1 MKKTILTLLL
11 LSFIVAL
18 EGYSQ
23 GKKLTL
29 EEAVIG
35 RWQGL
40 APENI
45 QGLKWIPQKENY
57 SFLKNNAL
65 MQGAPHTDKKQEIIT
80 LQELSQ
86 IIGKKEKELQRFPG
100 FSWTG
105 STLMSF
111 RHGNQWF
118 LIDPFEKKLVKTTS
132 FDKAASNI
140 DFCQTNN
147 HLAYTIENNL
157 YIKPFSKPA
166 LQVTSDS
173 NPDIVNGQEVHRR
186 EFGIHTGTFWSP
198 KGKKLAFYRK
208 DESMVASYP
217 LVNISNRIATAEPVK
232 YPMAGMKSHHVKVG
246 VYDVLSQDTL
256 FLKTGRAL
264 EQYLTN
270 VSWSPDGR
278 YIYIALLNRDQ
289 NHMKL
294 NRYSASTG
302 NLDKTLFEEKHD
314 KYVEPQTPV
323 RFLPG
328 SDDRFIWMS
337 RRDGYNHIYLY
348 NTEGE
353 LIKQL
358 TQGPWEVTGVEGF
371 DDKGKQLYFSSTRES
386 PLERHLYRVN
396 IPSGR
401 MSRLTSQPG
410 YHRPLIKDGGQ
421 YIIDRY
427 TSTETPT
434 TIQMINQKGK
444 TIRTM
449 LGSRNPLKDYNLGEV
464 TISTIKAADGETDLY
479 YRLIKPSGFDPDK
492 KYPAIVYVYGGPHA
506 QLIHNRW
513 LGGASLWQHYMAQ
526 KGYVMLTVD
535 NRGSANRGLAFE
547 NIIHRK
553 LGKHEIA
560 DQMQG
565 IKMLK
570 NLDYVDPDRIGV
582 HGWSYGGFMTTSL
595 MLKKPG
601 HFKVGVAGGP
611 VIDWKYYEVMYG
623 ERYMDTPQDNPEGYK
638 QANLKNYISNLD
650 GKLLLIH
657 GYMDD
662 VVVMQHSL
670 SFIRKAVSQ
679 GEQLDY
685 FIYPRHEHNVG
696 GRDRIHLMRKITNY
710 FEDYLK

>member
-1 MKKTILTLLL
+1 MKKSILTLLL
-11 LSFIVAL
+11 LTLIAGA
-18 EGYSQ
+18 EGLTQ
-23 GKKLTL
+23 EKQLTL
-29 EEAVIG
+29 EDAVIG
-35 RWQGL
+35 RWRGL

-45 QGLKWIPQKENY
+45 QGLKWIPEKENY
-57 SFLKNNAL
+57 SFLENNTL
-65 MQGAPHTDKKQEIIT
+65 MQGSPRNEKTQEIIT
-80 LQELSQ
+80 LQELSH
-86 IIGKKEKELQRFPG
+86 IIGKENKELNRFPG
-100 FSWTG
+100 FSWTESG
-105 STLMSF
+105 LMSF

-118 LIDPFEKKLVKTTS
+118 LVDPFEKALAKSTT
-132 FDKAASNI
+132 FDEAAKNI
-140 DFCQTNN
+140 DFCQTND
-147 HLAYTIENNL
+147 HLAYTIDNNL
-157 YIKPFSKPA
+157 YVKPFSGPA
-166 LQVTSDS
+166 LPVTSDS

-198 KGKKLAFYRK
+198 GGNKLAFYRK
-208 DESMVASYP
+208 DESMVSSYP

-246 VYDVLSQDTL
+246 VYDRQSRDTL
-256 FLKTGRAL
+256 FLKTGRPP

-278 YIYIALLNRDQ
+278 YIYIAVLNRDQ

-294 NRYSASTG
+294 NRYDASTG
-302 NLDKTLFEEKHD
+302 SLDKTLFEEKHE

-323 RFLPG
+323 RFVPG
-328 SDDRFIWMS
+328 NDDHFIWMS

-348 NTEGE
+348 NTQGK
-353 LIKQL
+353 LIRQL
-358 TQGPWEVTGVEGF
+358 TRGPWEVTGVEGF
-371 DDKGKQLYFSSTRES
+371 DDEGEQLYFSSTQES
-386 PLERHLYRVN
+386 PLERHLYRVD
-396 IPSGR
+396 IASGQTT
-401 MSRLTSQPG
+401 RLTSQPG
-410 YHRPLIKDGGQ
+410 YHRPLISDGGQ
-421 YIIDRY
+421 YMIDRY
-427 TSTETPT
+427 SSTETPN
-434 TIQMINQKGK
+434 TIRIINHKGK
-444 TIRTM
+444 PIRT
-449 LGSRNPLKDYNLGEV
+449 LLESADPLKDYNLGEV
-464 TISTIKAADGETDLY
+464 TISTIKAADGETDLF
-479 YRLIKPSGFDPDK
+479 YRMIKPANFNPDK

-547 NIIHRK
+547 NVIHRN

-565 IKMLK
+565 INLLE
-570 NLDYVDPDRIGV
+570 NLDYVDTDRIGV
-582 HGWSYGGFMTTSL
+582 HGWSYGGFMTTAL

-601 HFKVGVAGGP
+601 HFKAGVAGGP

-638 QANLKNYISNLD
+638 QSNLKNYVTNLE

-670 SFIRKAVSQ
+670 SFIRKAVKE
-679 GEQLDY
+679 GVQLDY
-685 FIYPRHEHNVG
+685 FVYPRHKHGVG
-696 GRDRIHLMRKITNY
+696 GRDRLHLMRKITNY
-710 FEDYLK
+710 FEDNL